1 MCSIQKSER
10 VKSMDTMMNV
20 IFNGFAV
27 LGICFAFGFLAFLAL
42 AVIDHGKEGK

>member
-1 MCSIQKSER
+1 MCSIQKSES

-27 LGICFAFGFLAFLAL
+27 LGQNRTINAPLP
-42 AVIDHGKEGK
+42 